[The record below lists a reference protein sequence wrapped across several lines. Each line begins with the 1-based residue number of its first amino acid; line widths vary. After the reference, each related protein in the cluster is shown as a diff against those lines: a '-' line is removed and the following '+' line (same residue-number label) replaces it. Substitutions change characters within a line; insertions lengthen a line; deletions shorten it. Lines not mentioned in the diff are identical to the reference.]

1 MYKLNVISLIILTT
15 YTGATYASTPDLPQQ
30 GLPQQDKVVSG
41 NVTFTTTAD
50 KMTIKQETN
59 KAQINWKSFDIGKN
73 KEVEFKQPDANS
85 VAYNRVTGGNASQ
98 IQGKL
103 TANGKVYLAN
113 PNGVIIT
120 EGAEINVAG
129 TCNNQ
134 RFRENQ

>member
-59 KAQINWKSFDIGKN
+59 KAQITG
-73 KEVEFKQPDANS
+73 
-85 VAYNRVTGGNASQ
+85 RV
-98 IQGKL
+98 L
-103 TANGKVYLAN
+103 TSAKIKKWNLN
-113 PNGVIIT
+113 NLMPILWHIT
-120 EGAEINVAG
+120 V
-129 TCNNQ
+129 
-134 RFRENQ
+134 